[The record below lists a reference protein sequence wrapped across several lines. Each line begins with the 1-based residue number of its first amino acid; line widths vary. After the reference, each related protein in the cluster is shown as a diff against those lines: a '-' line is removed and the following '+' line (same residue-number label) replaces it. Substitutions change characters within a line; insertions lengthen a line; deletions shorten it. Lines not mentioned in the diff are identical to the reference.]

1 VLIATSSGGLGDL
14 IDVYTLPSKTL
25 FCKDIGKNPPEKLG
39 MTMCLSLTPK
49 DDDPTQFTLVA
60 GYESGR
66 ACVYTLSSSSWSL
79 LSSVKAHTQPILSLA
94 LHPDKESFYTS
105 AADANIVHHPIAI
118 ATQPIKVAG
127 TKHSGQ
133 TGLAVREDGRI
144 LVTAGW
150 DGVGRVYSGSSL
162 RQVAV
167 LKWHAGGLQTAEF
180 SGSVHGKRVI
190 GLGGKD
196 GKISLWDAFN

>member
-1 VLIATSSGGLGDL
+1 MNPVEP
-14 IDVYTLPSKTL
+14 VYTP
-25 FCKDIGKNPPEKLG
+25 FHPQVGP
-39 MTMCLSLTPK
+39 
-49 DDDPTQFTLVA
+49 F
-60 GYESGR
+60 
-66 ACVYTLSSSSWSL
+66 
-79 LSSVKAHTQPILSLA
+79 SSVKAHTQPILSLA